1 MPPYIFTIE
10 ACYSIVTKC
19 HRKGK
24 CPRNHGN
31 GKKSDHIIAVSKVVA
46 AVVGTDGRLV
56 RPLGAPHRLT
66 RRCQCSPFLG
76 AAATFLGG
84 EVRRG
89 GAVRGGQPAVAG
101 EGRGGSTC
109 DWRTDGELLLLGAR
123 AVSTVWWSPAQ
134 RTLLR
139 CARPFYSGSGTRD
152 GREEHTGRLGTRGGQ
167 KPLLGFF
174 FKKK

>member
-31 GKKSDHIIAVSKVVA
+31 GKKSDHNIAVSKVVA

-101 EGRGGSTC
+101 EGR
-109 DWRTDGELLLLGAR
+109 
-123 AVSTVWWSPAQ
+123 Q
-134 RTLLR
+134 HLR
-139 CARPFYSGSGTRD
+139 LEN
-152 GREEHTGRLGTRGGQ
+152 GR
-167 KPLLGFF
+167 
-174 FKKK
+174 